1 MEVNNNEEDIEMGNA
16 KSKNSDD
23 TNKNNDSSATYLC
36 CSDDD
41 GTKDDSSV
49 ATFRD
54 TNENKYMM
62 DEDDLGDNEDEM
74 RQVKLNFDNKNE
86 FERPTVGNF
95 NMYKNDR
102 KEEDNENCFNI
113 NSEFLKIID
122 QAGNPHLNKKNLR
135 NKIINKRQSF
145 EEEDGEDGNNYE
157 LPHIFSNDFKKDSF
171 DDNKR
176 SNSASNLENEIT
188 ILHNIEDFWEANS
201 ESEDEDY
208 LDDNAKHPLDQIS
221 FEKLKKKIYKD
232 FEVTL
237 IHRYSSA
244 LDILASYI
252 KYHVIIYT
260 EASYYCNFKLNLFMV
275 PAILFSTICS
285 VISGVTHNRDD
296 MAIYVSS
303 LNGFIAFLLA
313 IINYLKLDASAEA
326 HKISAYQYSKLK
338 NYIEF
343 SSGEILLFQ
352 DPIIT
357 NKNFISE
364 QIKLWDRNNED
375 NYSNIET
382 YRNER
387 NKKLKEYHKYKSHL
401 EKKLIDTIQNKIF
414 EIKKSLKNI
423 EDNNNFILPKHIN
436 RRYYNIYNINV
447 FSYIKSVEN
456 YKLILLNDLRNVKN
470 EIRFYRT
477 MNKDKYPQEIID
489 KIKKLYKKKNNIFT
503 EFLEL
508 NKGFMLIDAMFQQ
521 EIKNI
526 NIRKKYWIVFK
537 FQGFVKLLIRCFCCR
552 TSTMNILP
560 AGYKHCTHVGF
571 IDEDGRYLLDKVL
584 RFNNVLTLI
593 E

>member
-1 MEVNNNEEDIEMGNA
+1 MEEDEKDIEMGNA
-16 KSKNSDD
+16 GMKEHSEQMDGGDD
-23 TNKNNDSSATYLC
+23 GGNDGGDDVGGDDVGGGGGGGSGSSYLC
-36 CSDDD
+36 CSENESDA
-41 GTKDDSSV
+41 GETSSM
-49 ATFRD
+49 TSFPD
-54 TNENKYMM
+54 MNMKPNKYLM
-62 DEDDLGDNEDEM
+62 DEDDLGDNEDELHQSRVTLGNNIIIDRATM
-74 RQVKLNFDNKNE
+74 SGLKTRPKKKENVGFFDINK
-86 FERPTVGNF
+86 
-95 NMYKNDR
+95 
-102 KEEDNENCFNI
+102 
-113 NSEFLKIID
+113 EFLKIID
-122 QAGNPHLNKKNLR
+122 RAGSK
-135 NKIINKRQSF
+135 
-145 EEEDGEDGNNYE
+145 EEEGGEGDAETTENGNYLRRATGSVSPPNA
-157 LPHIFSNDFKKDSF
+157 DSE
-171 DDNKR
+171 D
-176 SNSASNLENEIT
+176 I

-208 LDDNAKHPLDQIS
+208 LDKNAKHALDQIS
-221 FEKLKKKIYKD
+221 FEKLKKKVYKD

-285 VISGVTHNRDD
+285 VITGITHNRDN
-296 MAIYVSS
+296 MAIIVAS

-364 QIKLWDRNNED
+364 QIKVWEKSNEGV
-375 NYSNIET
+375 YSNEQIYNT
-382 YRNER
+382 ER

-456 YKLILLNDLRNVKN
+456 YKLVLLNDLRNVKN
-470 EIRFYRT
+470 ELRFYRT
-477 MNKDKYPQEIID
+477 IDQPKIPDGQVD
-489 KIKKLYKKKNNIFT
+489 KIKRLYNRKNSILT

-526 NIRKKYWIVFK
+526 NIRKKYWVVFK
-537 FQGFVKLLIRCFCCR
+537 FQGFVKLMLRCCCCKK
-552 TSTMNILP
+552 TNFNILP
-560 AGYKHCTHVGF
+560 VGYKHCTHVGF
-571 IDEDGRYLLDKVL
+571 VDEDGRYLLDKVL

>member
-1 MEVNNNEEDIEMGNA
+1 MEGDEKDIEMGNTETKEVA
-16 KSKNSDD
+16 NQKQ
-23 TNKNNDSSATYLC
+23 TNKTGGSSYLC

-41 GTKDDSSV
+41 VETDDASSV

-54 TNENKYMM
+54 TKNDKCPI
-62 DEDDLGDNEDEM
+62 DEDDLGDHGDELDQIQVDIKNEIMEYKMALDSHNSHKGGEENED
-74 RQVKLNFDNKNE
+74 N
-86 FERPTVGNF
+86 VG
-95 NMYKNDR
+95 
-102 KEEDNENCFNI
+102 CFNI
-113 NSEFLKIID
+113 NNEFLKIMD
-122 QAGNPHLNKKNLR
+122 QAGRSHNRGIGGDGGYGGDGDGFESGERVSIDKNMSPQL
-135 NKIINKRQSF
+135 
-145 EEEDGEDGNNYE
+145 D
-157 LPHIFSNDFKKDSF
+157 NDD
-171 DDNKR
+171 
-176 SNSASNLENEIT
+176 T
-188 ILHNIEDFWEANS
+188 ILHNVEEFWEANS

-208 LDDNAKHPLDQIS
+208 LDNTATHSLDKIS
-221 FEKLKKKIYKD
+221 FEKLKKKVYKD

-260 EASYYCNFKLNLFMV
+260 EASYFCSFKLNLFMV

-285 VISGVTHNRDD
+285 VITGFTHNRDD
-296 MAIYVSS
+296 MAIIVSS

-313 IINYLKLDASAEA
+313 IINYLKLDASSEA

-357 NKNFISE
+357 NKDFISE
-364 QIKLWDRNNED
+364 QIKMWARDNEG
-375 NYSNIET
+375 NYSSEQLYNT
-382 YRNER
+382 ER
-387 NKKLKEYHKYKSHL
+387 NKKLKEYYKYKSHL

-477 MNKDKYPQEIID
+477 LNQKKMSPDFMS
-489 KIKKLYKKKNNIFT
+489 KIKKLYNRKNGILT

-508 NKGFMLIDAMFQQ
+508 NKGFMMIDAMFQQ

-537 FQGFVKLLIRCFCCR
+537 FQSFVNMLLRCCCCKM
-552 TSTMNILP
+552 SKIDILP
-560 AGYKHCTHVGF
+560 IGYKHCTHVGF

>member
-1 MEVNNNEEDIEMGNA
+1 MSDKQDIETGFEKDNSVVDEEGG
-16 KSKNSDD
+16 KYKKNNTSLLCCETYNNSDEITDNFEETSTNTLNSKTTDD
-23 TNKNNDSSATYLC
+23 TFI
-36 CSDDD
+36 
-41 GTKDDSSV
+41 V
-49 ATFRD
+49 
-54 TNENKYMM
+54 
-62 DEDDLGDNEDEM
+62 DEDDLGDHQDELSEIKSNINKVNDPNVTNETNLFLENSFFNVLNNRKDDSFKKNQNISSGGIEF
-74 RQVKLNFDNKNE
+74 VKLSE
-86 FERPTVGNF
+86 VEQ
-95 NMYKNDR
+95 NDV
-102 KEEDNENCFNI
+102 E
-113 NSEFLKIID
+113 
-122 QAGNPHLNKKNLR
+122 
-135 NKIINKRQSF
+135 
-145 EEEDGEDGNNYE
+145 
-157 LPHIFSNDFKKDSF
+157 
-171 DDNKR
+171 
-176 SNSASNLENEIT
+176 

-201 ESEDEDY
+201 ESEDEEY
-208 LDDNAKHPLDQIS
+208 PEPNSTKHLEQIS

-232 FEVTL
+232 FEVNL

-275 PAILFSTICS
+275 PAILFSTVCS
-285 VISGVTHNRDD
+285 VITGVTHNRDN
-296 MAIYVSS
+296 MAIVVAS

-352 DPIIT
+352 DPVIA

-364 QIKLWDRNNED
+364 QMKMWEGNTRDVFRDEA
-375 NYSNIET
+375 T
-382 YRNER
+382 YNTER
-387 NKKLKEYHKYKSHL
+387 NKKMKEFHTHKSRL

-436 RRYYNIYNINV
+436 QRYYNIYNINV
-447 FSYIKSVEN
+447 FSYIKSIEN
-456 YKLILLNDLRNVKN
+456 YKLILLNNLRNVKN
-470 EIRFYRT
+470 EIRFHRT
-477 MNKDKYPQEIID
+477 VETH
-489 KIKKLYKKKNNIFT
+489 IKLNESKLVRIKTLYKHKNTILN

-526 NIRKKYWIVFK
+526 KLRKKYWVIFK
-537 FQGFVKLLIRCFCCR
+537 LQGFIRMIVKCCCCKP
-552 TSTMNILP
+552 SSKNMLP
-560 AGYKHCTHVGF
+560 VGYRHCTHVGVV
-571 IDEDGRYLLDKVL
+571 DEDGRYLLDKVL
-584 RFNNVLTLI
+584 RFNNVLTFI

>member
-1 MEVNNNEEDIEMGNA
+1 MDNPEKDIEMGTTP
-16 KSKNSDD
+16 SSDKLTSNRD
-23 TNKNNDSSATYLC
+23 AVVSTSYLC
-36 CSDDD
+36 CSDEGLERDD
-41 GTKDDSSV
+41 ASSS

-54 TNENKYMM
+54 IKCTM
-62 DEDDLGDNEDEM
+62 DEDDLGDNADES
-74 RQVKLNFDNKNE
+74 LNHSRFDFDQDIDNE
-86 FERPTVGNF
+86 APADSSIAGF
-95 NMYKNDR
+95 NMNR
-102 KEEDNENCFNI
+102 
-113 NSEFLKIID
+113 EFLKIINK
-122 QAGNPHLNKKNLR
+122 AGCTHDDDTTTNCGANQRNREDIRTNNDEYEAPSLFSDINL
-135 NKIINKRQSF
+135 
-145 EEEDGEDGNNYE
+145 
-157 LPHIFSNDFKKDSF
+157 KKDSF
-171 DDNKR
+171 DNVVT
-176 SNSASNLENEIT
+176 SGSADSDIA
-188 ILHNIEDFWEANS
+188 ILHNIEEFWEANS
-201 ESEDEDY
+201 ESEDEEY
-208 LDDNAKHPLDQIS
+208 LDEGAKHSLDQIS
-221 FEKLKKKIYKD
+221 FGRLKKKVYKD

-260 EASYYCNFKLNLFMV
+260 EASYYCSFKLNMFMV
-275 PAILFSTICS
+275 PAILFSTVCS
-285 VISGVTHNRDD
+285 VITGVAHNRDD
-296 MAIYVSS
+296 MSIIASS

-357 NKNFISE
+357 NKNFIFE
-364 QIKLWDRNNED
+364 QIKIWERNNTGIYND
-375 NYSNIET
+375 PDVYN
-382 YRNER
+382 NER

-470 EIRFYRT
+470 EIRFYRS
-477 MNKDKYPQEIID
+477 MEQKQLSPEIIE
-489 KIKKLYKKKNNIFT
+489 KIKKLYNRKNNILT

-508 NKGFMLIDAMFQQ
+508 NKGFMMIDAMFQQ

-526 NIRKKYWIVFK
+526 NLRKKYWIIFK
-537 FQGFVKLLIRCFCCR
+537 FQGFVKMIIKCCCCED
-552 TSTMNILP
+552 SKVNILP
-560 AGYKHCTHVGF
+560 AGYRHCTHVGF
-571 IDEDGRYLLDKVL
+571 IDEEGRYLLDKVL
-584 RFNNVLTLI
+584 RFNSVSSLI

>member
-1 MEVNNNEEDIEMGNA
+1 MEEYEKDIEMGTA
-16 KSKNSDD
+16 GATDDSKQID
-23 TNKNNDSSATYLC
+23 THGGKDRSSYLC

-41 GTKDDSSV
+41 SEDASSMTTIRETREDKCRV
-49 ATFRD
+49 
-54 TNENKYMM
+54 
-62 DEDDLGDNEDEM
+62 DEDDLGDNEDELHNIN
-74 RQVKLNFDNKNE
+74 VE
-86 FERPTVGNF
+86 FENKMGTHPSVKRAADEADEPDEV
-95 NMYKNDR
+95 D
-102 KEEDNENCFNI
+102 EADCFNV
-113 NSEFLKIID
+113 NREFFRIID
-122 QAGNPHLNKKNLR
+122 QADRIHTDENVVRTNKELIHSNVFKMPSLFYD
-135 NKIINKRQSF
+135 KR
-145 EEEDGEDGNNYE
+145 
-157 LPHIFSNDFKKDSF
+157 FKRHSF
-171 DDNKR
+171 DD
-176 SNSASNLENEIT
+176 EIDDDGQDDVRIDSDLT
-188 ILHNIEDFWEANS
+188 ILHNVEDFWEANS
-201 ESEDEDY
+201 ESEDEEY
-208 LDDNAKHPLDQIS
+208 LDKNAKHSLDQVS
-221 FEKLKKKIYKD
+221 FEKLKKKVYKD

-237 IHRYSSA
+237 IDRYSSA

-260 EASYYCNFKLNLFMV
+260 EASYYCSFKLNLFMV
-275 PAILFSTICS
+275 PAILFSTVCS
-285 VISGVTHNRDD
+285 VVAGVAHNRDD
-296 MAIYVSS
+296 MALIVSS

-364 QIKLWDRNNED
+364 QISMWERNNKG
-375 NYSNIET
+375 NYANDQAHNT
-382 YRNER
+382 ER
-387 NKKLKEYHKYKSHL
+387 NKKLKEYHKYKGQL
-401 EKKLIDTIQNKIF
+401 EKKLIDTIQNKVF

-456 YKLILLNDLRNVKN
+456 YKLILINELRNVKN

-477 MNKDKYPQEIID
+477 INKNKLSQELVN
-489 KIKKLYKKKNNIFT
+489 KIKKLYNRKNNILT

-526 NIRKKYWIVFK
+526 NLRKKYWIIFK
-537 FQGFVKLLIRCFCCR
+537 FQGFLKMIIKCFCCKV
-552 TSTMNILP
+552 SKLNILP
-560 AGYKHCTHVGF
+560 IGYRQCTHVGF

-593 E
+593 D

>member
-1 MEVNNNEEDIEMGNA
+1 MEGDEKDIEMGNTGT
-16 KSKNSDD
+16 KE
-23 TNKNNDSSATYLC
+23 NKKQGANNDEQGASSYLC
-36 CSDDD
+36 CSDDE
-41 GTKDDSSV
+41 TEKDDASSV

-54 TNENKYMM
+54 TRDERRPV
-62 DEDDLGDNEDEM
+62 DEDDLGDHDDELHQIRIDMNQEMNEMMRYKMTLDPHISNDKGNED
-74 RQVKLNFDNKNE
+74 K
-86 FERPTVGNF
+86 
-95 NMYKNDR
+95 
-102 KEEDNENCFNI
+102 EDNMGCFNI

-122 QAGNPHLNKKNLR
+122 QAGKSHGR
-135 NKIINKRQSF
+135 GCGESA
-145 EEEDGEDGNNYE
+145 EDGQDSPDRE
-157 LPHIFSNDFKKDSF
+157 KVMKDNSF
-171 DDNKR
+171 DDAIMSGIGGIGGMKLGEPLD
-176 SNSASNLENEIT
+176 SDMT
-188 ILHNIEDFWEANS
+188 VLHNVEDFWEANS

-208 LDDNAKHPLDQIS
+208 LDKNAKHSLDQIS
-221 FEKLKKKIYKD
+221 FEKLKKKVYKD

-260 EASYYCNFKLNLFMV
+260 EASYFCNFKLNLFMV

-285 VISGVTHNRDD
+285 VITGITHNRDN
-296 MAIYVSS
+296 MAVIVSS

-364 QIKLWDRNNED
+364 QIKMWENN
-375 NYSNIET
+375 NHGNFSNT
-382 YRNER
+382 QVYNAER
-387 NKKLKEYHKYKSHL
+387 NKKLKEYQKYKSHL

-477 MNKDKYPQEIID
+477 LEQKKMSQELMN
-489 KIKKLYKKKNNIFT
+489 KIKKLYNRKNSILS

-526 NIRKKYWIVFK
+526 HIRKKYWIVFK
-537 FQGFVKLLIRCFCCR
+537 FQGFVNMLLRCCCCKLSKI
-552 TSTMNILP
+552 NILP
-560 AGYKHCTHVGF
+560 IGYKHCTHVGF
-571 IDEDGRYLLDKVL
+571 IDEEGRYLLDKVL

>member
-1 MEVNNNEEDIEMGNA
+1 MTTEEDDIEMGENGFNTDQEE
-16 KSKNSDD
+16 NSRK
-23 TNKNNDSSATYLC
+23 TESGKYLC
-36 CSDDD
+36 CSEVEIE
-41 GTKDDSSV
+41 KDDASSS
-49 ATFRD
+49 ATSRD
-54 TNENKYMM
+54 HKTNNRCSL
-62 DEDDLGDNEDEM
+62 DEDDLGDNADELH
-74 RQVKLNFDNKNE
+74 QAGIYFDKQDYGVDYNNNILFEQQYSDKQETNIACFDMNRE
-86 FERPTVGNF
+86 FF
-95 NMYKNDR
+95 
-102 KEEDNENCFNI
+102 
-113 NSEFLKIID
+113 KIID
-122 QAGNPHLNKKNLR
+122 KAGGGR
-135 NKIINKRQSF
+135 DDTRQSEYNY
-145 EEEDGEDGNNYE
+145 EEEQKSLNGDFNI
-157 LPHIFSNDFKKDSF
+157 PSMFSDRNFNKESF
-171 DDNKR
+171 DD
-176 SNSASNLENEIT
+176 SAISRLPAVDSDIA
-188 ILHNIEDFWEANS
+188 ILHNIEEFWEANS

-208 LDDNAKHPLDQIS
+208 LDKTAKHSLDQIS
-221 FEKLKKKIYKD
+221 FEKLKKKVYKD

-252 KYHVIIYT
+252 KYHVIIYS

-275 PAILFSTICS
+275 PAILFSTVCS
-285 VISGVTHNRDD
+285 VITGVTHNRDN
-296 MAIYVSS
+296 MAIIVSS

-352 DPIIT
+352 DPVIT

-364 QIKLWDRNNED
+364 QIKMWQNNNEG
-375 NYSNIET
+375 NYSDTNT
-382 YRNER
+382 YKNER
-387 NKKLKEYHKYKSHL
+387 NKKLKQYHRYKSHL

-456 YKLILLNDLRNVKN
+456 YKLILLNHLRNVKN

-477 MNKDKYPQEIID
+477 MENTKMTQEIVER
-489 KIKKLYKKKNNIFT
+489 IKKLYKRKNSILT

-526 NIRKKYWIVFK
+526 NIRKKYWIIFK
-537 FQGFVKLLIRCFCCR
+537 FQGFIKMIVKCFCCEE
-552 TSTMNILP
+552 TQLDILP
-560 AGYKHCTHVGF
+560 SGYRHCTHVGF
-571 IDEDGRYLLDKVL
+571 IDEEGRYLLDKVL
-584 RFNNVLTLI
+584 RFNNVLNLV

>member
-1 MEVNNNEEDIEMGNA
+1 MKGDEKDIEMGNTGA
-16 KSKNSDD
+16 KETANKRQAAHSDGQGAA
-23 TNKNNDSSATYLC
+23 SYLC
-36 CSDDD
+36 CSDEEIEKDD
-41 GTKDDSSV
+41 GSSVASFNDTKDDKCPV
-49 ATFRD
+49 
-54 TNENKYMM
+54 
-62 DEDDLGDNEDEM
+62 DEDDLGDHEDELH
-74 RQVKLNFDNKNE
+74 QVRIDIKNE
-86 FERPTVGNF
+86 MIN
-95 NMYKNDR
+95 YKTALDPHIKNKSHED
-102 KEEDNENCFNI
+102 KENNVECFNI
-113 NSEFLKIID
+113 NNEFLKIID
-122 QAGNPHLNKKNLR
+122 QAGRSYKEDEGGDSIRGLEFEGDAYDGE
-135 NKIINKRQSF
+135 KIIK
-145 EEEDGEDGNNYE
+145 D
-157 LPHIFSNDFKKDSF
+157 DSF
-171 DDNKR
+171 DDPVTNNIGGTKLGQPLD
-176 SNSASNLENEIT
+176 SDIT
-188 ILHNIEDFWEANS
+188 ILHNVEDFWEANS

-208 LDDNAKHPLDQIS
+208 LDKNAKHSLDQIS
-221 FEKLKKKIYKD
+221 FEKLKKKVYKD

-260 EASYYCNFKLNLFMV
+260 EASYFCSFKLNLFMV

-285 VISGVTHNRDD
+285 VITGITHNRDN
-296 MAIYVSS
+296 MAVIVSS
-303 LNGFIAFLLA
+303 MNGFIAFLLA

-364 QIKLWDRNNED
+364 QIKMWERNNHG
-375 NYSNIET
+375 NFSNKQLYNT
-382 YRNER
+382 ER
-387 NKKLKEYHKYKSHL
+387 NKKLKEYQKYKSHL

-477 MNKDKYPQEIID
+477 LEQKKMSQQLID
-489 KIKKLYKKKNNIFT
+489 KIKTLYNRKNSILT

-537 FQGFVKLLIRCFCCR
+537 FQGFVNMLLRCCCCKLSKI
-552 TSTMNILP
+552 NILP
-560 AGYKHCTHVGF
+560 IGYKHCTHVGF

>member
-1 MEVNNNEEDIEMGNA
+1 MLGVG
-16 KSKNSDD
+16 S
-23 TNKNNDSSATYLC
+23 
-36 CSDDD
+36 
-41 GTKDDSSV
+41 GTK
-49 ATFRD
+49 
-54 TNENKYMM
+54 TNTTGTQKK
-62 DEDDLGDNEDEM
+62 ED
-74 RQVKLNFDNKNE
+74 
-86 FERPTVGNF
+86 VGI
-95 NMYKNDR
+95 
-102 KEEDNENCFNI
+102 FNI
-113 NSEFLKIID
+113 NKEFLKIID
-122 QAGNPHLNKKNLR
+122 RAG
-135 NKIINKRQSF
+135 
-145 EEEDGEDGNNYE
+145 
-157 LPHIFSNDFKKDSF
+157 SNEKVETTENGDYLSKTTVSMSPPADS
-171 DDNKR
+171 DD
-176 SNSASNLENEIT
+176 I

-208 LDDNAKHPLDQIS
+208 LDKNAKHSLDQIS
-221 FEKLKKKIYKD
+221 FEKLKKKVYKD

-260 EASYYCNFKLNLFMV
+260 EASYYCSFKLNLFMV
-275 PAILFSTICS
+275 PAILFSTVCS
-285 VISGVTHNRDD
+285 VITGITHNRDN
-296 MAIYVSS
+296 MAIVVAS

-364 QIKLWDRNNED
+364 QIKVWEKSNDGV
-375 NYSNIET
+375 YSNEQLYNT
-382 YRNER
+382 ER
-387 NKKLKEYHKYKSHL
+387 NKKLKEYHKYKSQL

-456 YKLILLNDLRNVKN
+456 YKLVLLNELRNVKN
-470 EIRFYRT
+470 ELRFYRA
-477 MNKDKYPQEIID
+477 ID
-489 KIKKLYKKKNNIFT
+489 QPKIPGGQIEKIKRLYNRKNSILT

-537 FQGFVKLLIRCFCCR
+537 FQGFVKLILRCCCCIA
-552 TSTMNILP
+552 SNINILP
-560 AGYKHCTHVGF
+560 VGYKHCTHVGF

>member
-1 MEVNNNEEDIEMGNA
+1 MSPQLD
-16 KSKNSDD
+16 
-23 TNKNNDSSATYLC
+23 ND
-36 CSDDD
+36 
-41 GTKDDSSV
+41 V
-49 ATFRD
+49 
-54 TNENKYMM
+54 
-62 DEDDLGDNEDEM
+62 
-74 RQVKLNFDNKNE
+74 
-86 FERPTVGNF
+86 
-95 NMYKNDR
+95 
-102 KEEDNENCFNI
+102 
-113 NSEFLKIID
+113 
-122 QAGNPHLNKKNLR
+122 
-135 NKIINKRQSF
+135 
-145 EEEDGEDGNNYE
+145 
-157 LPHIFSNDFKKDSF
+157 
-171 DDNKR
+171 
-176 SNSASNLENEIT
+176 T
-188 ILHNIEDFWEANS
+188 ILHNVEEFWEANS

-208 LDDNAKHPLDQIS
+208 LDNNATHSLDKIS
-221 FEKLKKKIYKD
+221 FEKLKKKVYKD

-260 EASYYCNFKLNLFMV
+260 EASYFCSFKLNLFMV

-285 VISGVTHNRDD
+285 VITGFTHNRDD
-296 MAIYVSS
+296 MAIIVSS

-313 IINYLKLDASAEA
+313 IINYLKLDASSEA

-357 NKNFISE
+357 NKDFISE
-364 QIKLWDRNNED
+364 QIKMWARDNEG
-375 NYSNIET
+375 NYSSEQLYNT
-382 YRNER
+382 ER
-387 NKKLKEYHKYKSHL
+387 NKKLKEYYKYKSHL

-477 MNKDKYPQEIID
+477 LNQKKMSPDFMS
-489 KIKKLYKKKNNIFT
+489 KIKKLYNRKNGILT

-508 NKGFMLIDAMFQQ
+508 NKGFMMIDAMFQQ

-537 FQGFVKLLIRCFCCR
+537 FQSFVNMLLRCCCCKM
-552 TSTMNILP
+552 SKIDILP
-560 AGYKHCTHVGF
+560 IGYKHCTHVGF

-584 RFNNVLTLI
+584 RFDNVLTLI

>member
-1 MEVNNNEEDIEMGNA
+1 MESDETDIEMGNVKA
-16 KSKNSDD
+16 KEGSLQKE
-23 TNKNNDSSATYLC
+23 TNGEQGGSSYLC
-36 CSDDD
+36 CSEDEEVNDDA
-41 GTKDDSSV
+41 SST

-54 TNENKYMM
+54 MKDGKCPV
-62 DEDDLGDNEDEM
+62 DEDDLGDHEDELHQIKVDFKNSNYDIM
-74 RQVKLNFDNKNE
+74 DYNKMS
-86 FERPTVGNF
+86 FEQRSSDKG
-95 NMYKNDR
+95 DA
-102 KEEDNENCFNI
+102 EDAGCFNI
-113 NSEFLKIID
+113 NREFLKIID
-122 QAGNPHLNKKNLR
+122 QAGRTHAAEEKE
-135 NKIINKRQSF
+135 KISSDEFKLHSMFSDKDIKR
-145 EEEDGEDGNNYE
+145 EG
-157 LPHIFSNDFKKDSF
+157 F
-171 DDNKR
+171 DDAVTR
-176 SNSASNLENEIT
+176 GGGDEGAPPVDSDIV
-188 ILHNIEDFWEANS
+188 ILHNIEEFWEANS
-201 ESEDEDY
+201 ESEDEEY
-208 LDDNAKHPLDQIS
+208 LDNASKHSLDQIS
-221 FEKLKKKIYKD
+221 FEKLKKKVYKD

-285 VISGVTHNRDD
+285 VITGITHNRSD
-296 MAIYVSS
+296 MAIIVSS
-303 LNGFIAFLLA
+303 MNGFIAFLLA

-364 QIKLWDRNNED
+364 QIKMWERNNEG
-375 NYSNIET
+375 NYSNPHLYNT
-382 YRNER
+382 ER

-470 EIRFYRT
+470 EIRFYKT
-477 MNKDKYPQEIID
+477 LEQKKISQETVT
-489 KIKKLYKKKNNIFT
+489 KIKKLYNRKNNILT

-526 NIRKKYWIVFK
+526 NLRKKYWIIFK
-537 FQGFVKLLIRCFCCR
+537 FQGFLKMIIKCFCCKV
-552 TSTMNILP
+552 SKLNILP
-560 AGYKHCTHVGF
+560 VGYKHCTHVGF
-571 IDEDGRYLLDKVL
+571 VDEDGRYLLDKVL

-593 E
+593 D

>member
-1 MEVNNNEEDIEMGNA
+1 MEADEKDIEMGNTGTKETA
-16 KSKNSDD
+16 
-23 TNKNNDSSATYLC
+23 NKRQAVHGGGQTASSYLC
-36 CSDDD
+36 CSDDEIEKDD
-41 GTKDDSSV
+41 GTSV
-49 ATFRD
+49 ASFSD
-54 TNENKYMM
+54 TKYDKCPI
-62 DEDDLGDNEDEM
+62 DEDDLGDHEDELH
-74 RQVKLNFDNKNE
+74 QVRIDIKNE
-86 FERPTVGNF
+86 MIN
-95 NMYKNDR
+95 YKTALESHIKNKSHED
-102 KEEDNENCFNI
+102 KENNVECFNI
-113 NSEFLKIID
+113 NNEFLKIID
-122 QAGNPHLNKKNLR
+122 QAGRSYK
-135 NKIINKRQSF
+135 
-145 EEEDGEDGNNYE
+145 EDGEGDSIIGLEFEGDAYDGE
-157 LPHIFSNDFKKDSF
+157 KIIKDDSF
-171 DDNKR
+171 DDPVTNNIGGTKLGQPLD
-176 SNSASNLENEIT
+176 SDIT
-188 ILHNIEDFWEANS
+188 ILHNVEDFWEANS
-201 ESEDEDY
+201 ESEDEEY
-208 LDDNAKHPLDQIS
+208 LDKNANHSLDQIS
-221 FEKLKKKIYKD
+221 FEKLKKKVYKD

-260 EASYYCNFKLNLFMV
+260 EASYFCSFKLNLFMV
-275 PAILFSTICS
+275 PAILFSTVCS
-285 VISGVTHNRDD
+285 VITGITHNRDN
-296 MAIYVSS
+296 MAVIVSS
-303 LNGFIAFLLA
+303 MNGFIAFLLA

-364 QIKLWDRNNED
+364 QIKMWENN
-375 NYSNIET
+375 NHGNFSNT
-382 YRNER
+382 QVYNAER
-387 NKKLKEYHKYKSHL
+387 NKKLKEYQKYKSHL

-477 MNKDKYPQEIID
+477 LEQKKMSQELMN
-489 KIKKLYKKKNNIFT
+489 KIKKLYNRKNSILS

-526 NIRKKYWIVFK
+526 HIRKKYWIVFK
-537 FQGFVKLLIRCFCCR
+537 FQGFVNMLLRCCCCKLSKI
-552 TSTMNILP
+552 NILP
-560 AGYKHCTHVGF
+560 IGYKHCTHVGF
-571 IDEDGRYLLDKVL
+571 IDEEGRYLLDKVL

>member
-1 MEVNNNEEDIEMGNA
+1 MEDKEKDIEMGNTII
-16 KSKNSDD
+16 KSSSEDSEKD
-23 TNKNNDSSATYLC
+23 NDPGGSSYLC
-36 CSDDD
+36 CPEDEIEKQE
-41 GTKDDSSV
+41 TASV
-49 ATFRD
+49 NTFSD
-54 TNENKYMM
+54 TNENRSPQ
-62 DEDDLGDNEDEM
+62 DEDDLGDNDDELH
-74 RQVKLNFDNKNE
+74 QISVEFANE
-86 FERPTVGNF
+86 MVDYSDTNYKQYDKTNNEEQEGIGCF
-95 NMYKNDR
+95 NMNQEFIKIIGEAERNL
-102 KEEDNENCFNI
+102 EDKDNI
-113 NSEFLKIID
+113 NEGGSDSKPTEKTFGKMTSSRL
-122 QAGNPHLNKKNLR
+122 
-135 NKIINKRQSF
+135 
-145 EEEDGEDGNNYE
+145 
-157 LPHIFSNDFKKDSF
+157 LPDSG
-171 DDNKR
+171 DN
-176 SNSASNLENEIT
+176 ADIT
-188 ILHNIEDFWEANS
+188 ILHNIEEFWEANS
-201 ESEDEDY
+201 ESEDEEY
-208 LDDNAKHPLDQIS
+208 LDKNEKNILGQIS
-221 FEKLKKKIYKD
+221 FEKLKKKVYKD

-285 VISGVTHNRDD
+285 VITGITHNRDD
-296 MAIYVSS
+296 MAIIVSS

-364 QIKLWDRNNED
+364 QIKNWDRNNEG
-375 NYSNIET
+375 NYSNEVI
-382 YRNER
+382 YNAER
-387 NKKLKEYHKYKSHL
+387 NKKIKEYQKYKSHL

-470 EIRFYRT
+470 EIRFYRA
-477 MNKDKYPQEIID
+477 MDQDKFSQEIVN
-489 KIKKLYKKKNNIFT
+489 KIKKLYNRKNSILT

-526 NIRKKYWIVFK
+526 NIRKKYWPVFK
-537 FQGFVKLLIRCFCCR
+537 FQGFIKIILRCFCCKD
-552 TSTMNILP
+552 SNINIIP
-560 AGYKHCTHVGF
+560 ASYKHCTHVGF
-571 IDEDGRYLLDKVL
+571 VDEDGRYLLDKVL

>member
-1 MEVNNNEEDIEMGNA
+1 MEKKESDIEMGNA
-16 KSKNSDD
+16 ETKEQEINDHGK
-23 TNKNNDSSATYLC
+23 THQENNDNTKKRSYLC
-36 CSDDD
+36 CSDDE
-41 GTKDDSSV
+41 KEDDASST

-54 TNENKYMM
+54 TKDGNILPV
-62 DEDDLGDNEDEM
+62 DEDDLGDNEDEFLSN
-74 RQVKLNFDNKNE
+74 KLKITDYNHTNLIQQIDEK
-86 FERPTVGNF
+86 
-95 NMYKNDR
+95 
-102 KEEDNENCFNI
+102 DNENINCFNV
-113 NSEFLKIID
+113 NHEFLKIIN
-122 QAGNPHLNKKNLR
+122 QAGNNQSSENKNKKDYN
-135 NKIINKRQSF
+135 NIINNEVNPPS
-145 EEEDGEDGNNYE
+145 
-157 LPHIFSNDFKKDSF
+157 LFSDNSQKGSF
-171 DDNKR
+171 DNNNTNGQTTADND
-176 SNSASNLENEIT
+176 IT
-188 ILHNIEDFWEANS
+188 ILHNIEEFWEANS

-208 LDDNAKHPLDQIS
+208 WDKNSKHPLEQIS
-221 FEKLKKKIYKD
+221 FEKLKKKVYKD
-232 FEVTL
+232 FDVTL

-285 VISGVTHNRDD
+285 VITGITHNRDD
-296 MAIYVSS
+296 MAIIVSS

-313 IINYLKLDASAEA
+313 IINYLKLDASAES

-364 QIKLWDRNNED
+364 QIKIWERNNKG
-375 NYSNIET
+375 NFASVQSYS
-382 YRNER
+382 NER
-387 NKKLKEYHKYKSHL
+387 NKKLKEYYKYKSHL

-456 YKLILLNDLRNVKN
+456 YKLILLNELRNVKN

-477 MNKDKYPQEIID
+477 MEQKNLTTELME
-489 KIKKLYKKKNNIFT
+489 KIKKLYKRKNCILT

-526 NIRKKYWIVFK
+526 NIRKKYWILFK
-537 FQGFVKLLIRCFCCR
+537 IQGFVKIVFRCCCDV
-552 TSTMNILP
+552 TKINILP
-560 AGYKHCTHVGF
+560 IGYKHCTHVGF
-571 IDEDGRYLLDKVL
+571 VDEEGRYLLDKVL
-584 RFNNVLTLI
+584 RFNNVLTVI

>member
-1 MEVNNNEEDIEMGNA
+1 MEGDEKDIEMGNTGTKETA
-16 KSKNSDD
+16 
-23 TNKNNDSSATYLC
+23 NKRQAVHGGGQGAASYLC
-36 CSDDD
+36 CSDDEIEKDD
-41 GTKDDSSV
+41 GSSIASFRDTKDDKCPV
-49 ATFRD
+49 
-54 TNENKYMM
+54 
-62 DEDDLGDNEDEM
+62 DEDDLGDHEDELH
-74 RQVKLNFDNKNE
+74 QVRIDIKNE
-86 FERPTVGNF
+86 MIN
-95 NMYKNDR
+95 YKTALDSHIKNKSHED
-102 KEEDNENCFNI
+102 KENNVECFNI
-113 NSEFLKIID
+113 NNEFLKIID
-122 QAGNPHLNKKNLR
+122 QAGRSYK
-135 NKIINKRQSF
+135 
-145 EEEDGEDGNNYE
+145 EDGEGDSIRGLEFEGDTYDGE
-157 LPHIFSNDFKKDSF
+157 KIIKDDSF
-171 DDNKR
+171 DDPVTNNIGGTKLGQPLD
-176 SNSASNLENEIT
+176 SDIT
-188 ILHNIEDFWEANS
+188 ILHNVEDFWEANS

-208 LDDNAKHPLDQIS
+208 LDKNANHSLDQIS
-221 FEKLKKKIYKD
+221 FEKLKKKVYKD

-260 EASYYCNFKLNLFMV
+260 EASYFCSFKLNLFMV
-275 PAILFSTICS
+275 PAILFSTVCS
-285 VISGVTHNRDD
+285 VITGITHNRDN
-296 MAIYVSS
+296 MAVIVSS
-303 LNGFIAFLLA
+303 MNGFIAFLLA

-364 QIKLWDRNNED
+364 QIKMWERNSHGNFSNEQLY
-375 NYSNIET
+375 NT
-382 YRNER
+382 ER
-387 NKKLKEYHKYKSHL
+387 NKKLKEYQKYKSHL

-470 EIRFYRT
+470 EIRFYRALEQKK
-477 MNKDKYPQEIID
+477 MSQQLID
-489 KIKKLYKKKNNIFT
+489 KIKTLYSRKNNILT

-537 FQGFVKLLIRCFCCR
+537 FQGFINMLLRCCCCCNL
-552 TSTMNILP
+552 SKINILP
-560 AGYKHCTHVGF
+560 IGYKHCTHVGF

>member
-1 MEVNNNEEDIEMGNA
+1 MKNKEHDIEMGKTGFNT
-16 KSKNSDD
+16 DQED
-23 TNKNNDSSATYLC
+23 NNRQTEGSNCLC
-36 CSDDD
+36 CSEVEID
-41 GTKDDSSV
+41 KDDASSS
-49 ATFRD
+49 ANSRD
-54 TNENKYMM
+54 HKDTR
-62 DEDDLGDNEDEM
+62 DEDDLGDNEDELH
-74 RQVKLNFDNKNE
+74 QAGILFNKQDYNE
-86 FERPTVGNF
+86 EIFENL
-95 NMYKNDR
+95 YSDR
-102 KEEDNENCFNI
+102 KEPNTVCFDI
-113 NSEFLKIID
+113 NKEFFKIID
-122 QAGNPHLNKKNLR
+122 KAGGRGDDTRK
-135 NKIINKRQSF
+135 SEYSY
-145 EEEDGEDGNNYE
+145 EEEKKSFNDDFNI
-157 LPHIFSNDFKKDSF
+157 PSTFSDRNLKKESF
-171 DDNKR
+171 DDSTINR
-176 SNSASNLENEIT
+176 LPSVDNDIA
-188 ILHNIEDFWEANS
+188 ILHNIEEFWEANS

-208 LDDNAKHPLDQIS
+208 LGKTAKHSLDQIS
-221 FEKLKKKIYKD
+221 FEKLKKKVYKD

-285 VISGVTHNRDD
+285 VITGVTHNRDN
-296 MAIYVSS
+296 MAIIVSS

-352 DPIIT
+352 DPVIT

-364 QIKLWDRNNED
+364 QINMWQRNNEG
-375 NYSNIET
+375 NYSDTNT
-382 YRNER
+382 YKIER
-387 NKKLKEYHKYKSHL
+387 NKKLKEYYKYKSHL

-477 MNKDKYPQEIID
+477 MENTKMTEEIME
-489 KIKKLYKKKNNIFT
+489 KIKKLYKRKNSILT

-526 NIRKKYWIVFK
+526 NIRKKYWVIFK
-537 FQGFVKLLIRCFCCR
+537 FQSFLKMIIKCFCCKE
-552 TSTMNILP
+552 TQLDILP
-560 AGYKHCTHVGF
+560 SGYRHCTHVGF
-571 IDEDGRYLLDKVL
+571 IDEGGRYLLDKVL
-584 RFNNVLTLI
+584 RFNNVLNLV

>member
-1 MEVNNNEEDIEMGNA
+1 M
-16 KSKNSDD
+16 
-23 TNKNNDSSATYLC
+23 
-36 CSDDD
+36 
-41 GTKDDSSV
+41 
-49 ATFRD
+49 
-54 TNENKYMM
+54 
-62 DEDDLGDNEDEM
+62 
-74 RQVKLNFDNKNE
+74 
-86 FERPTVGNF
+86 
-95 NMYKNDR
+95 
-102 KEEDNENCFNI
+102 
-113 NSEFLKIID
+113 KIID
-122 QAGNPHLNKKNLR
+122 REH
-135 NKIINKRQSF
+135 IN
-145 EEEDGEDGNNYE
+145 EDTE
-157 LPHIFSNDFKKDSF
+157 LPKIDRNMNIDSF
-171 DDNKR
+171 DDSEKTR
-176 SNSASNLENEIT
+176 PVVDNEIE
-188 ILHNIEDFWEANS
+188 IIHNIEDFWEANS
-201 ESEDEDY
+201 ESEDEEY
-208 LDDNAKHPLDQIS
+208 LDKNAKHPLDQIS
-221 FEKLKKKIYKD
+221 FDKLKKKIYKD

-275 PAILFSTICS
+275 PAILFSTVCS
-285 VISGVTHNRDD
+285 VITGIKHNENHD
-296 MAIYVSS
+296 MAIIISS

-352 DPIIT
+352 DPVIT

-364 QIKLWDRNNED
+364 QIKMWEKNNQD
-375 NYSNIET
+375 NFTNTISYNV
-382 YRNER
+382 ER
-387 NKKLKEYHKYKSHL
+387 NKKIKEYHKYKSYL

-456 YKLILLNDLRNVKN
+456 YKLILLNELRNVKN
-470 EIRFYRT
+470 ELRFYRT
-477 MNKDKYPQEIID
+477 TEMGNMSKEHSD
-489 KIKKLYKKKNNIFT
+489 KIKKLYCRKNNILT

-526 NIRKKYWIVFK
+526 NIRKKYWLIFK
-537 FQGFVKLLIRCFCCR
+537 FQGFLKMIVRCFCC
-552 TSTMNILP
+552 SHSKINILP
-560 AGYKHCTHVGF
+560 SGYKHCTHVGF
-571 IDEDGRYLLDKVL
+571 IDQDGRYLLDKVL
-584 RFNNVLTLI
+584 RFNNVLTI
-593 E
+593 MD

>member
-1 MEVNNNEEDIEMGNA
+1 MEEGEKDIEMGNTGTKENA
-16 KSKNSDD
+16 DKSQADRGNGQG
-23 TNKNNDSSATYLC
+23 TSSYLC
-36 CSDDD
+36 CSDNENE
-41 GTKDDSSV
+41 KDDTSSQ

-54 TNENKYMM
+54 TTNDKFPV
-62 DEDDLGDNEDEM
+62 DEDDLGDHEDEM
-74 RQVKLNFDNKNE
+74 RQINMNMNNEILGYKMSLEPQISNKN
-86 FERPTVGNF
+86 
-95 NMYKNDR
+95 D
-102 KEEDNENCFNI
+102 EDNENNVDCFDI

-122 QAGNPHLNKKNLR
+122 QAGRSHKRGNGGDSSRVLDFEEITNGGKNIM
-135 NKIINKRQSF
+135 KDDSF
-145 EEEDGEDGNNYE
+145 EDPIMNGVGGGKIGAP
-157 LPHIFSNDFKKDSF
+157 LDS
-171 DDNKR
+171 D
-176 SNSASNLENEIT
+176 IT
-188 ILHNIEDFWEANS
+188 ILHNVEEFWEANS

-208 LDDNAKHPLDQIS
+208 LDKNAKHSLDQIS
-221 FEKLKKKIYKD
+221 FEKLKKKVYKD

-285 VISGVTHNRDD
+285 VITGITHNRND
-296 MAIYVSS
+296 MAIIVSS

-364 QIKLWDRNNED
+364 QIKMWERNNQGSF
-375 NYSNIET
+375 SNDQSYNI
-382 YRNER
+382 ER
-387 NKKLKEYHKYKSHL
+387 NKKFKEYQKYKSHL

-477 MNKDKYPQEIID
+477 LEEKQITEELMD
-489 KIKKLYKKKNNIFT
+489 KIKKLYNRKNSILT

-526 NIRKKYWIVFK
+526 NIRKKYWLIFK
-537 FQGFVKLLIRCFCCR
+537 FQGFVKMMLRCCCCKD
-552 TSTMNILP
+552 SKINILP
-560 AGYKHCTHVGF
+560 VGYKHCTHVGF
-571 IDEDGRYLLDKVL
+571 VDEDGRYLLDKVL

>member
-1 MEVNNNEEDIEMGNA
+1 MESDEKDIEMGNVET
-16 KSKNSDD
+16 KERSVQKE
-23 TNKNNDSSATYLC
+23 TNGEQGRTGYLC
-36 CSDDD
+36 CSEDEGGNDDASSTATLRD
-41 GTKDDSSV
+41 TKDHRCPV
-49 ATFRD
+49 
-54 TNENKYMM
+54 
-62 DEDDLGDNEDEM
+62 DEDDLGDHEDDL
-74 RQVKLNFDNKNE
+74 RQIRLGFKNSNYDIMDYNKMSIE
-86 FERPTVGNF
+86 SHPSDKGHTEDIGCF
-95 NMYKNDR
+95 NMNR
-102 KEEDNENCFNI
+102 
-113 NSEFLKIID
+113 EFLKIID
-122 QAGNPHLNKKNLR
+122 QAGRTNNA
-135 NKIINKRQSF
+135 
-145 EEEDGEDGNNYE
+145 EEEEQKSDSDEFK
-157 LPHIFSNDFKKDSF
+157 LQSMFSDKNIKRESF
-171 DDNKR
+171 DDVVTR
-176 SNSASNLENEIT
+176 GGDSGGGDVGGGVPPVDSDIA
-188 ILHNIEDFWEANS
+188 ILHNIEEFWEANS
-201 ESEDEDY
+201 ESEDEEY
-208 LDDNAKHPLDQIS
+208 LDKTAKHPLDQIS

-285 VISGVTHNRDD
+285 VITGITHNRDD
-296 MAIYVSS
+296 MAVIVSS

-364 QIKLWDRNNED
+364 QIKMWERNNQGNFSTD
-375 NYSNIET
+375 RVYNI
-382 YRNER
+382 ER

-470 EIRFYRT
+470 EIRFYKT
-477 MNKDKYPQEIID
+477 IEEKKMSQELMD
-489 KIKKLYKKKNNIFT
+489 KIKRLYNRKNSILT

-526 NIRKKYWIVFK
+526 NIRKKYWLIFK
-537 FQGFVKLLIRCFCCR
+537 FQGFLNMLLRCCFCKV
-552 TSTMNILP
+552 SKVNILP
-560 AGYKHCTHVGF
+560 IGYKHCTHVGF

>member
-1 MEVNNNEEDIEMGNA
+1 
-16 KSKNSDD
+16 
-23 TNKNNDSSATYLC
+23 
-36 CSDDD
+36 
-41 GTKDDSSV
+41 
-49 ATFRD
+49 
-54 TNENKYMM
+54 
-62 DEDDLGDNEDEM
+62 
-74 RQVKLNFDNKNE
+74 
-86 FERPTVGNF
+86 
-95 NMYKNDR
+95 
-102 KEEDNENCFNI
+102 
-113 NSEFLKIID
+113 
-122 QAGNPHLNKKNLR
+122 
-135 NKIINKRQSF
+135 
-145 EEEDGEDGNNYE
+145 
-157 LPHIFSNDFKKDSF
+157 
-171 DDNKR
+171 
-176 SNSASNLENEIT
+176 
-188 ILHNIEDFWEANS
+188 
-201 ESEDEDY
+201 
-208 LDDNAKHPLDQIS
+208 
-221 FEKLKKKIYKD
+221 
-232 FEVTL
+232 
-237 IHRYSSA
+237 
-244 LDILASYI
+244 
-252 KYHVIIYT
+252 
-260 EASYYCNFKLNLFMV
+260 MV

-285 VISGVTHNRDD
+285 VITGVTHNRDD
-296 MAIYVSS
+296 MAVYISS

-364 QIKLWDRNNED
+364 QIKLWDRSNED
-375 NYSNIET
+375 NYSNPET
-382 YRNER
+382 YKRER
-387 NKKLKEYHKYKSHL
+387 DKKLKEYHKYKSHL

-477 MNKDKYPQEIID
+477 MNKDKYPQEIIV

-526 NIRKKYWIVFK
+526 NIRKKYWIIFK
-537 FQGFVKLLIRCFCCR
+537 FQGFIKLLIKCFCCR
-552 TSTMNILP
+552 ISKMNILP
-560 AGYKHCTHVGF
+560 TGYKHCTHVGF
-571 IDEDGRYLLDKVL
+571 VDEDGRYLLDKVL

>member
-1 MEVNNNEEDIEMGNA
+1 MEGDEKDIEMGNTGA
-16 KSKNSDD
+16 KENKRQYENSDGQ
-23 TNKNNDSSATYLC
+23 TASSYLC
-36 CSDDD
+36 CSDEETEKEDA
-41 GTKDDSSV
+41 SSV

-54 TNENKYMM
+54 TRDEMRPV
-62 DEDDLGDNEDEM
+62 DEDDLGDNEDELNQIRIDMKHEMNEIM
-74 RQVKLNFDNKNE
+74 RYKMAVDPRISNE
-86 FERPTVGNF
+86 C
-95 NMYKNDR
+95 
-102 KEEDNENCFNI
+102 KEENAGCFNI
-113 NSEFLKIID
+113 NNEFLKIID
-122 QAGNPHLNKKNLR
+122 QAGRSHKRVNRGNSGRDFEFDEGEYYSENIIKN
-135 NKIINKRQSF
+135 
-145 EEEDGEDGNNYE
+145 
-157 LPHIFSNDFKKDSF
+157 DSF
-171 DDNKR
+171 DDANVDGIGGEKLGQPLD
-176 SNSASNLENEIT
+176 SDT
-188 ILHNIEDFWEANS
+188 MILHNVEDFWEANS

-208 LDDNAKHPLDQIS
+208 LDKNANHSLDKIS
-221 FEKLKKKIYKD
+221 FEKLKKKVYKD

-260 EASYYCNFKLNLFMV
+260 EASYFCNFKLNLFMV

-285 VISGVTHNRDD
+285 VITGITHNRDD
-296 MAIYVSS
+296 MAVIVSS

-364 QIKLWDRNNED
+364 QIKMWENN
-375 NYSNIET
+375 NHGNFSNEQL
-382 YRNER
+382 YNAER
-387 NKKLKEYHKYKSHL
+387 NKKLKEYQKYKSHL

-477 MNKDKYPQEIID
+477 LEQKKMSQELMN
-489 KIKKLYKKKNNIFT
+489 KIKKLYNRKNSILT

-537 FQGFVKLLIRCFCCR
+537 FQGFINMLLRCCCCKLSKI
-552 TSTMNILP
+552 NILP
-560 AGYKHCTHVGF
+560 IGYKHCTHVGF

-584 RFNNVLTLI
+584 RFNNVLMLI